1 MSEKFNLS
9 KRTKILSC
17 VAAALAV
24 ICAAQ
29 FLMGLRSP
37 RKVFKLKAEP
47 DYISVDNAGTTT
59 VLQKSDSGWI
69 CGAEALDQN
78 KVGLLVKSVSP
89 LTTLGVTSRSASE
102 AALERYGLDKPIKVC
117 LKSKGKVLLSFSVGK
132 DSSSGTQSYIQL
144 EGKKEIFL
152 ARGNYRTGWS
162 IDISALKP
170 DPKEEAA
177 ENSGAENNSAE
188 EAPAETEKSI

>member
-1 MSEKFNLS
+1 M
-9 KRTKILSC
+9 
-17 VAAALAV
+17 
-24 ICAAQ
+24 
-29 FLMGLRSP
+29 LRSLHAKLVLIMVLLVVCLMTIAGAFLINSVN
-37 RKVFKLKAEP
+37 RFFLNEFYVQMAEVFTDDPEFVRDLVTKPKGET
-47 DYISVDNAGTTT
+47 D
-59 VLQKSDSGWI
+59 
-69 CGAEALDQN
+69 GAEALDQN

-117 LKSKGKVLLSFSVGK
+117 LKAKGKVLLSFSVGK